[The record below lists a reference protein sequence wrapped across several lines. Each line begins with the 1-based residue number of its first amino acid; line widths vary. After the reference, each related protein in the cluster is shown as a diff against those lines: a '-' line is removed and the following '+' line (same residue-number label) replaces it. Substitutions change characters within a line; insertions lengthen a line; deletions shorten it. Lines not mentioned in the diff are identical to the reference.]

1 MKTHCRRVP
10 EVARATLR
18 RFEGSRYTTKH
29 GKGVHDKDGTGPRR
43 LNQSTETK
51 SPTKNH
57 KQIRNAQAI
66 IHWGSSCGG
75 RVEVVWRW
83 CCGWPW
89 TRVGKRVDVRKWN
102 RGLRRAPE
110 SVFSSVRRRVVLQE

>member
-1 MKTHCRRVP
+1 M
-10 EVARATLR
+10 ARATLR

-75 RVEVVWRW
+75 RVEMVLWLAVDACREARGRAEVESRVET
-83 CCGWPW
+83 CVAECVHGWKGDE
-89 TRVGKRVDVRKWN
+89 TR
-102 RGLRRAPE
+102 
-110 SVFSSVRRRVVLQE
+110 